1 MSSDICNLQLAV
13 NNTIAKKDKELYQS
27 DELELINLSKQVRG
41 DIVKELVKDGVPT
54 SSRDI
59 RVLNEVLNSMDA
71 QINSLAATRLK
82 LKDVEDNTESR
93 LVVREMLEAIRTKKE
108 NLNNNN
114 REIYVPDSVIPTDIV
129 TGELDVGKQ
138 ELDISE
144 FKSEE

>member
-13 NNTIAKKDKELYQS
+13 NNTIAKKDKELYQR